1 MAKKIKSWLKSKTV
15 WAGIVGI
22 VTGFGMYFTGEQS
35 LQELAI
41 SVISF
46 IFMILRAVT
55 TEPIK

>member
-1 MAKKIKSWLKSKTV
+1 MAKVIKSWLKSKTV

-22 VTGFGMYFTGEQS
+22 ITGVGMYFTGEQS

-41 SVISF
+41 SAVSF

-55 TEPIK
+55 AEPIK